1 MINLELPLGKR
12 SKGYRFWEIVP
23 AVLSYGMIILLIV
36 LSFINPFIASIYLL
50 LIIITL
56 IVRAVGIAYHTI
68 QGHRRLVKAQ
78 RIDWHRRLHELE
90 DPEKSYAA
98 IEHGKSTG
106 FGYRAHKDR
115 LRLIA
120 ADPEHYPKPSQLY
133 HMVIIAAYNEDYEV
147 LQPTVESVKATST
160 DNDHIILVL
169 AYEERGGADIA
180 ETMHRLKR
188 EYKGVFHAIEL
199 VMHPNDLPDE
209 VVGKGPNITYAAQQ
223 MTKWC
228 DDRGLEYQNVMITTL
243 DSDNRPHSSYF
254 DYVAYEYIGREN
266 RKHLSYQPIALY
278 FGNIWDV
285 PAPMRI
291 IATANSFWTIICSM
305 RPHVLRNFAS
315 HSQPM
320 DALAE
325 MDFWS
330 KRSIVEDGHQ
340 FWRSYFYFNGDYAVT
355 PIHVPI
361 YQDAVMAN
369 TYLQTLKAQF
379 VQLRRWAYGASDIPF
394 VATRLFS
401 RARNIP
407 LFQGLADFF
416 KLIDSHVSLAA
427 MAFIV
432 AFGGWAPLLL
442 NAEASRNYSAHLLP
456 EVVSYIQRIAMIGIF
471 ITILLSL
478 KLMPPPKQN
487 PGRKSRF
494 KWFIMI
500 IQWVLIPVVAIC
512 YNAMAAFNAQTRL
525 ALGKYL
531 DKFDVTVKATAASRD
546 RAKQQRLREKDA
558 RASSKS

>member
-12 SKGYRFWEIVP
+12 TRTYRFWEIVP
-23 AVLSYGMIILLIV
+23 AVLSYGMIGMLVV
-36 LSFINPFIASIYLL
+36 LSLINPLLAAVYLL

-56 IVRAVGIAYHTI
+56 IVRAAVIAYHTI
-68 QGHRRLVKAQ
+68 KGHYRLVRAQ
-78 RIDWHRRLHELE
+78 RIDWHERLHDLE
-90 DPEKSYAA
+90 HPEKSYAA
-98 IEHGKSTG
+98 IEHSRSTG
-106 FGYRAHKDR
+106 FGYETHKDR

-120 ADPEHYPKPSQLY
+120 AAPEHYPKPSQLY
-133 HMVIIAAYNEDYEV
+133 HMVIIAAYNEHYEV

-180 ETMHRLKR
+180 ATMQRLKQ
-188 EYKGVFHAIEL
+188 EYDGVFHAIETI
-199 VMHPNDLPDE
+199 MHPKDLPDE
-209 VVGKGPNITYAAQQ
+209 VIGKGPNITYAAQQ

-228 DDRGLEYQNVMITTL
+228 DDKGLEYHDVMITTL
-243 DSDNRPHSSYF
+243 DSDNRPHPSYF
-254 DYVAYEYIGREN
+254 DYVAYEYIAREN

-320 DALAE
+320 DALVE

-361 YQDAVMAN
+361 YQDAVMAD

-394 VATRLFS
+394 VATRLFTK
-401 RARNIP
+401 ARNVP
-407 LFQGLADFF
+407 LFKGLADFF
-416 KLIDSHVSLAA
+416 KLVDSHVSLAA
-427 MAFIV
+427 MAIIV

-471 ITILLSL
+471 ITIMLSL
-478 KLMPPPKQN
+478 KLMPPPKQK
-487 PGRKSRF
+487 PGKKSRL
-494 KWFIMI
+494 KWLVMI
-500 IQWVLIPVVAIC
+500 FQWVLIPVVAIC

-525 ALGKYL
+525 MLGKYL
-531 DKFDVTVKATAASRD
+531 DKFDVTVKATAASRE
-546 RAKQQRLREKDA
+546 RAKQHRRQKKADRVA
-558 RASSKS
+558 